1 MKLEF
6 STPAL
11 LFPAITLLMLA
22 YTNRFLAL
30 ASLIRKL
37 HNAYNAD
44 TKNMLIYNQIQSL
57 RRRIH
62 MIRYMQTFGIAS
74 FFICVLCMYCVY
86 LNVQSLAHILF
97 AVSLISLM
105 LSLAISLVE
114 IQVSTKALELE
125 LSDMEEK

>member
-1 MKLEF
+1 MTLEF

-22 YTNRFLAL
+22 YTNKFLAL
-30 ASLIRKL
+30 ASLIRRL
-37 HNAYNAD
+37 HGEYNKD
-44 TKNMLIYNQIQSL
+44 TKNLLIYNQIKSL

-62 MIRYMQTFGIAS
+62 MIRYMQTFGISS
-74 FFICVLCMYCVY
+74 FFVCVLCMYCVY
-86 LNVQSLAHILF
+86 LQLHNLAHILF

-105 LSLAISLVE
+105 VSLAISLVE

-125 LSDMEEK
+125 LSDMEH